1 MVEFD
6 LFIIFD
12 VEECVRN
19 DEYFENLRIVIR

>member
-12 VEECVRN
+12 VQECVF
-19 DEYFENLRIVIR
+19 DEHFENLRIVIR